1 MDAIGLN
8 PIKLDAIGL
17 DPIRMNAIRLGV
29 PGASSGS
36 ARPYIDPDLLKHV
49 KMAISTW
56 GKSNDDPDRAILKDL
71 SGNGN
76 DMRLLNFG
84 FAEGSGY
91 GLYGTDFTTYQTV
104 PASVEVVRTH
114 NKLSAT
120 NHGIIGHMIIYKTIE
135 DSSSYPDTPAFK
147 IKVTNLTSELRYFY
161 VSETNTAIRTSIAI
175 TSDGVYDLPE
185 SKNTLFNGT
194 EPINI
199 GFSTSAGGSVTIEQ
213 LPDFEGWLCTDG
225 VDDIIESVKP
235 VSEMLEGSNEI
246 TVVSII
252 HQISTPNT
260 NNYTNVIRTKADSYG
275 VSIAVGKDVSNG
287 KTGIYGYTVKEGS
300 ATIINSILGDKA
312 DYTLRYNN
320 INANIDSKFF
330 VQGWYLNGSYRE
342 LSQIAYAGGFIANKV
357 LTTDEINQII
367 SYFNLDRPGQIIK
380 PQLYYNIK
388 KQGITN
394 ENHAEFND
402 QLIDFVGG
410 HNIQLNNIGWE
421 GESGINSYPVIFGV
435 NKTWNAQGSKEDD
448 KYYIYTSSANK
459 YNITQIKISSSLF
472 YSYIKRNGELTSDNK
487 DIPSFKLKVTGLDYD
502 KFYLAY
508 YYLKSSDVEVK
519 NVTNITSD
527 GIYELPKSFAS
538 DGSLTETNS
547 YIGLSFIRKS
557 ANIPDVVKNVNVTI
571 EVLPTIEHAL
581 SLDGIN
587 DFGKVTGLPVLKDYT
602 VVALRKWLY
611 GDSVTSTETG
621 SIVSKYKV
629 GNNGAFILEQ
639 TFNRNPSRS
648 STFSFG
654 TINSLMSN
662 DKLNEESFTYQTK
675 YSYNGE
681 TIVSGSGVDGD
692 SMWLGTIR
700 DGDARFS
707 KLALWSLMLFPYSL
721 SEFLLE
727 RQLRK
732 YKAGTLYPDMIE
744 FRPIVKSNI
753 PYSSISYSVN
763 PGVYVT
769 EGSTVTITITLSNA
783 SDKLVGVSSNA
794 ISDISI
800 SGDNGTYEIT
810 GKVTKSPQKI
820 SIVISSYLTMLGN
833 ETLIN
838 NETLI
843 KNE

>member
-1 MDAIGLN
+1 MNTIGLN

-29 PGASSGS
+29 PVASSGS
-36 ARPYIDPDLLKHV
+36 GRPYIDPELLSHV

-56 GKSNDDPDRAILKDL
+56 GKTNDDPDRAILKDL

-91 GLYGTDFTTYQTV
+91 GLPGT
-104 PASVEVVRTH
+104 
-114 NKLSAT
+114 
-120 NHGIIGHMIIYKTIE
+120 
-135 DSSSYPDTPAFK
+135 
-147 IKVTNLTSELRYFY
+147 
-161 VSETNTAIRTSIAI
+161 
-175 TSDGVYDLPE
+175 
-185 SKNTLFNGT
+185 
-194 EPINI
+194 
-199 GFSTSAGGSVTIEQ
+199 
-213 LPDFEGWLCTDG
+213 DFEGWLCTDG
-225 VDDIIESVKP
+225 VDDMIVSKKTVDEMIGDSKECTVISIINYISDI
-235 VSEMLEGSNEI
+235 GSDHVNVLGKRFIRNNMFERNGLNGKYYICGYTSSSINEI
-246 TVVSII
+246 GNVTVV
-252 HQISTPNT
+252 N
-260 NNYTNVIRTKADSYG
+260 D
-275 VSIAVGKDVSNG
+275 
-287 KTGIYGYTVKEGS
+287 
-300 ATIINSILGDKA
+300 ILGDKNDFTASYPTAAGVA
-312 DYTLRYNN
+312 DYFSVIGYLDTNN
-320 INANIDSKFF
+320 VPRKC
-330 VQGWYLNGSYRE
+330 VK
-342 LSQIAYAGGFIANKV
+342 IAYAGGFIANKV

-367 SYFNLDRPGQIIK
+367 AYYNLDRPGQIIK

-421 GESGINSYPVIFGV
+421 GESGINSYPVVFGA
-435 NKTWNAQGSKEDD
+435 NKTWD
-448 KYYIYTSSANK
+448 KMASSN
-459 YNITQIKISSSLF
+459 NTDFIF
-472 YSYIKRNGELTSDNK
+472 ELTGNSIHLTKANDNLALLFTYVYK
-487 DIPSFKLKVTGLDYD
+487 DGTVNEVSIPTFKLKVTGLKEGQNVVYNYVSEDNV
-502 KFYLAY
+502 
-508 YYLKSSDVEVK
+508 SD
-519 NVTNITSD
+519 ITSIRITED
-527 GIYELPKSFAS
+527 GEYVCPKSTIFVPAEILS
-538 DGSLTETNS
+538 NVW
-547 YIGLSFIRKS
+547 IGFKVNPE
-557 ANIPDVVKNVNVTI
+557 NIDLDITI

-602 VVALRKWLY
+602 VVAKRKWLY

-621 SIVSKYKV
+621 SIVSKSKV

-639 TFNRNPSRS
+639 TLNRNPSRS

-675 YSYNGE
+675 YSYNGNP
-681 TIVSGSGVDGD
+681 IQAGAGIDSD

-700 DGDARFS
+700 DGDSRFS

-833 ETLIN
+833 ETLIS

>member
-1 MDAIGLN
+1 MNAIGLN

-29 PGASSGS
+29 PVASSGS
-36 ARPYIDPDLLKHV
+36 GRPYIDPELLSHV

-56 GKSNDDPDRAILKDL
+56 GKTNDDPDRAILKDL

-91 GLYGTDFTTYQTV
+91 GLPGT
-104 PASVEVVRTH
+104 
-114 NKLSAT
+114 
-120 NHGIIGHMIIYKTIE
+120 
-135 DSSSYPDTPAFK
+135 
-147 IKVTNLTSELRYFY
+147 
-161 VSETNTAIRTSIAI
+161 
-175 TSDGVYDLPE
+175 
-185 SKNTLFNGT
+185 
-194 EPINI
+194 
-199 GFSTSAGGSVTIEQ
+199 
-213 LPDFEGWLCTDG
+213 DFEGWLCTDG
-225 VDDIIESVKP
+225 VDDIIVSVKP
-235 VSEMLEGSNEI
+235 VSEMLEGSNEF
-246 TVVSII
+246 TVISII
-252 HQISTPNT
+252 HYINANS
-260 NNYTNVIRTKADSYG
+260 G
-275 VSIAVGKDVSNG
+275 IATVSNNFIG
-287 KTGIYGYTVKEGS
+287 DLGGKGVYARNSFSASETNKTGIYGYTYNIPDRRKTVIG
-300 ATIINSILGDKA
+300 ILGDEK
-312 DYTLRYNN
+312 DYAITDGINVNCIDEFTVNGFRYS
-320 INANIDSKFF
+320 D
-330 VQGWYLNGSYRE
+330 
-342 LSQIAYAGGFIANKV
+342 LSIKEVTQIAYAGGFIANKV

-367 SYFNLDRPGQIIK
+367 AYFNLDRPGQIIK

-394 ENHAEFND
+394 DNHAEFND

-421 GESGINSYPVIFGV
+421 GESGINSYPVIFGD
-435 NKTWNAQGSKEDD
+435 NKTWEAQGSKDGD

-459 YNITQIKISSSLF
+459 FNITQIKISSSLF
-472 YSYIKRNGELTSDNK
+472 YSYIKRNGGLTVFNK
-487 DIPSFKLKVTGLDYD
+487 DIPSFKIKVTGLESTNLLLRYN
-502 KFYLAY
+502 FLNSANATT
-508 YYLKSSDVEVK
+508 KSIS
-519 NVTNITSD
+519 NIVSD
-527 GIYELPKSFAS
+527 GVHELPKSFAS
-538 DGSLTETNS
+538 DGSLTDDNFW
-547 YIGLSFIRKS
+547 IGLSFIKKS
-557 ANIPDVVKNVNVTI
+557 SEIPDVIGNVNITI

-581 SLDGIN
+581 CLDGIN

-602 VVALRKWLY
+602 VVADREIALVK
-611 GDSVTSTETG
+611 GGV
-621 SIVSKYKV
+621 VSKSY
-629 GNNGAFILEQ
+629 NNSNGAFI
-639 TFNRNPSRS
+639 FNNSD
-648 STFSFG
+648 TGNDYTYSFG
-654 TINSLMSN
+654 SN
-662 DKLNEESFTYQTK
+662 NPLDSENYSRKICYQSK
-675 YSYNGE
+675 YIYNGNP
-681 TIVSGSGVDGD
+681 IQVGAGVDSD

-700 DGDARFS
+700 DGDSRFS
-707 KLALWSLMLFPYSL
+707 KFALWSLMLFPYSL

-769 EGSTVTITITLSNA
+769 ESSTVTITITLSNA
-783 SDKLVGVSSNA
+783 SDKLIGVSSNA

-800 SGDNGTYEIT
+800 SRDNETYEIT

-833 ETLIN
+833 DTLIS

>member
-1 MDAIGLN
+1 MNAIGLN

-29 PGASSGS
+29 PGASSDSG
-36 ARPYIDPDLLKHV
+36 RPYIDPELLSHV

-56 GKSNDDPDRAILKDL
+56 GKTNDDPDRAVLKDL

-84 FAEGSGY
+84 FTEGSGY
-91 GLYGTDFTTYQTV
+91 GLPGT
-104 PASVEVVRTH
+104 
-114 NKLSAT
+114 
-120 NHGIIGHMIIYKTIE
+120 
-135 DSSSYPDTPAFK
+135 
-147 IKVTNLTSELRYFY
+147 
-161 VSETNTAIRTSIAI
+161 
-175 TSDGVYDLPE
+175 
-185 SKNTLFNGT
+185 
-194 EPINI
+194 
-199 GFSTSAGGSVTIEQ
+199 
-213 LPDFEGWLCTDG
+213 DFEGWLCTDG
-225 VDDIIESVKP
+225 VDDVIESVKP
-235 VSEMLEGSNEI
+235 VSEMLDGSNEI

-252 HQISTPNT
+252 HQISQIPGAVRGKGL
-260 NNYTNVIRTKADSYG
+260 NNQISYYDSPTTRGYLRNNVE
-275 VSIAVGKDVSNG
+275 DVG
-287 KTGIYGYTVKEGS
+287 KTGIYGYTFNGTNHSV
-300 ATIINSILGDKA
+300 INNILGDKG
-312 DYTLRYNN
+312 DYIAVRNN
-320 INANIDSKFF
+320 EGIA
-330 VQGWYLNGSYRE
+330 LNGVFSVCGYKNYYGELKE
-342 LSQIAYAGGFIANKV
+342 LSSVAYAGGFIANKV

-367 SYFNLDRPGQIIK
+367 AYYNLDRPGQIIK

-394 ENHAEFND
+394 DNHAEFND

-421 GESGINSYPVIFGV
+421 GESGINSYPVVLGI
-435 NKTWNAQGSKEDD
+435 NKTFKFGTRWEISNSGAKMSCVDIVNMSLYSLYYNVSKPEDG
-448 KYYIYTSSANK
+448 I
-459 YNITQIKISSSLF
+459 ITT
-472 YSYIKRNGELTSDNK
+472 E
-487 DIPSFKLKVTGLDYD
+487 IPSFTIKVSGITDGNFGFLRYG
-502 KFYLAY
+502 YLAT
-508 YYLKSSDVEVK
+508 SDAV
-519 NVTNITSD
+519 NITEFRITTD
-527 GIYELPKSFAS
+527 GTYTLPKCYGAS
-538 DGSLTETNS
+538 EVLDKSRSCYVGFSVEKTNVPGSL
-547 YIGLSFIRKS
+547 
-557 ANIPDVVKNVNVTI
+557 TI

-581 SLDGIN
+581 CLDGIN

-602 VVALRKWLY
+602 VVTDRKIL
-611 GDSVTSTETG
+611 GVISHGV
-621 SIVSKYKV
+621 VSKAKV
-629 GNNGAFILEQ
+629 VSGGAFIFE
-639 TFNRNPSRS
+639 TYTTANA
-648 STFSFG
+648 TTSFG
-654 TINSLMSN
+654 HNELINI
-662 DKLNEESFTYQTK
+662 DNERIISYQSK
-675 YSYNGE
+675 YIYNGNP
-681 TIVSGSGVDGD
+681 IQVGAGVDSD

-700 DGDARFS
+700 DGDYRFS

-783 SDKLVGVSSNA
+783 SDKLIGVSSNA

-800 SGDNGTYEIT
+800 SGDNGVYEVT

-833 ETLIN
+833 DTLIN

>member
-36 ARPYIDPDLLKHV
+36 GRPYIDPELLSHV

-56 GKSNDDPDRAILKDL
+56 GKSNDDPDRAVLKDL

-84 FAEGSGY
+84 FAGNSGY
-91 GLYGTDFTTYQTV
+91 GLYSTDFTKWTKRQINDLEV
-104 PASVEVVRTH
+104 SPNKISVS
-114 NKLSAT
+114 NK
-120 NHGIIGHMIIYKTIE
+120 
-135 DSSSYPDTPAFK
+135 DSETALVIWLDVNKNRYVIPSYK
-147 IKVTNLTSELRYFY
+147 IKVSKLTKTITYYYIDEANPSIRSTFSINKEGTYILPISRNDLYNG
-161 VSETNTAIRTSIAI
+161 EENT
-175 TSDGVYDLPE
+175 
-185 SKNTLFNGT
+185 
-194 EPINI
+194 NI
-199 GFSTSAGGSVTIEQ
+199 GFGIFPHESFTIEQ

-252 HQISTPNT
+252 HQISLRGISDIPLT
-260 NNYTNVIRTKADSYG
+260 NYIRESNIGYVRNELR
-275 VSIAVGKDVSNG
+275 VSLN
-287 KTGIYGYTVKEGS
+287 KTGIYGYTCFNIQSPISSNSSV
-300 ATIINSILGDKA
+300 INNILGDKE
-312 DYTLRYNN
+312 DYRLGTYGK
-320 INANIDSKFF
+320 ISNAKLSVQGFIDSS
-330 VQGWYLNGSYRE
+330 GAIIDT
-342 LSQIAYAGGFIANKV
+342 SQVAYAGGFIANKV

-367 SYFNLDRPGQIIK
+367 AYFNLDRPGQIIK
-380 PQLYYNIK
+380 PQLYCNIK

-394 ENHAEFND
+394 DNHAEFND

-410 HNIQLNNIGWE
+410 HNIQLNNISWE
-421 GESGINSYPVIFGV
+421 KQSGIGNYPI
-435 NKTWNAQGSKEDD
+435 
-448 KYYIYTSSANK
+448 
-459 YNITQIKISSSLF
+459 
-472 YSYIKRNGELTSDNK
+472 
-487 DIPSFKLKVTGLDYD
+487 SFKDYT
-502 KFYLAY
+502 YIPARGT
-508 YYLKSSDVEVK
+508 VEINRDSFV
-519 NVTNITSD
+519 ITSNTSTANLLEVNTRTKVLPAYKVKIEGTSTIKEGNLKWRINTTAAVTTYIDVFED
-527 GIYELPKSFAS
+527 GIYDIPATPQ
-538 DGSLTETNS
+538 TEEAAYSGWCISKYNE
-547 YIGLSFIRKS
+547 
-557 ANIPDVVKNVNVTI
+557 NVNVKVTI
-571 EVLPTIEHAL
+571 LPEEGSQYAL
-581 SLDGIN
+581 YLDGIS
-587 DFGKVTGLPVLKDYT
+587 DFGKATGLPILKDYT
-602 VVALRKWLY
+602 ICALRKWLY

-621 SIVSKYKV
+621 SIVSKSKV

-639 TFNRNPSRS
+639 TFNRNPPRS

-700 DGDARFS
+700 DGDSRFS
-707 KLALWSLMLFPYSL
+707 KLALRSLMLFPYSL

-727 RQLRK
+727 RQLKK

-744 FRPIVKSNI
+744 FRPVIKSNI
-753 PYSSISYSVN
+753 PYSSVSYSVN
-763 PGVYVT
+763 PGEYIT

-783 SDKLVGVSSNA
+783 SDKLIGVSSNA

-800 SGDNGTYEIT
+800 SGDNGVYEVT

-833 ETLIN
+833 DTLIS

>member
-1 MDAIGLN
+1 MLNRLSLNKLSLNRVDLNRIGGR
-8 PIKLDAIGL
+8 DV
-17 DPIRMNAIRLGV
+17 GV
-29 PGASSGS
+29 SG
-36 ARPYIDPDLLKHV
+36 RPYIDPELLSHV

-56 GKSNDDPDRAILKDL
+56 GKTNDDPDRAVLKDL
-71 SGNGN
+71 TPNGN

-84 FAEGSGY
+84 FAENSGY
-91 GLYGTDFTTYQTV
+91 GLYSTDFTTWTKSSKVTSVDYKSFNFDTS
-104 PASVEVVRTH
+104 ASWVLLYH
-114 NKLSAT
+114 KSNLGK
-120 NHGIIGHMIIYKTIE
+120 
-135 DSSSYPDTPAFK
+135 DTPSFK
-147 IKVTNLTSELRYFY
+147 VYINADGALYYNYINQEGILK
-161 VSETNTAIRTSIAI
+161 SIAI
-175 TSDGVYDLPE
+175 KSEDFETPVSY
-185 SKNTLFNGT
+185 NTLYMGET
-194 EPINI
+194 PVII
-199 GFSTSAGGSVTIEQ
+199 GFTTSGACKGSITQ

-225 VDDIIESVKP
+225 VDDIIVSVKP
-235 VSEMLEGSNEI
+235 VSEMLEGSNEF
-246 TVVSII
+246 TVISII
-252 HQISTPNT
+252 HYINANS
-260 NNYTNVIRTKADSYG
+260 G
-275 VSIAVGKDVSNG
+275 IATVSNNFIG
-287 KTGIYGYTVKEGS
+287 DLGGKGVYARNSFSASETNKTGIYGYTYNIPDRRKTVIG
-300 ATIINSILGDKA
+300 ILGDEK
-312 DYTLRYNN
+312 DYAITDG
-320 INANIDSKFF
+320 INVNCIDEFT
-330 VQGWYLNGSYRE
+330 VNGFRHSD
-342 LSQIAYAGGFIANKV
+342 LSIKEVTQIAYAGGFIANKV

-367 SYFNLDRPGQIIK
+367 AYFNLDRPGQIIK

-394 ENHAEFND
+394 DNHAEFND

-602 VVALRKWLY
+602 VVADYERIRINIGSN
-611 GDSVTSTETG
+611 GDAAVL
-621 SIVSKYKV
+621 SKAESQ
-629 GNNGAFILEQ
+629 NNGAFM
-639 TFNRNPSRS
+639 FNTISNNGEKISY
-648 STFSFG
+648 SFG
-654 TINSLMSN
+654 GRNIINTDDTIRRVFYQSKYINNGQYINIIPTFVDS
-662 DKLNEESFTYQTK
+662 DKL
-675 YSYNGE
+675 
-681 TIVSGSGVDGD
+681 
-692 SMWLGTIR
+692 WLGTYR
-700 DGDARFS
+700 DNDTRFA

-727 RQLRK
+727 RQLKK

-763 PGVYVT
+763 PGEYIA

-800 SGDNGTYEIT
+800 SGDNGTYAIT

-820 SIVISSYLTMLGN
+820 SIVISSYLTMLDN
-833 ETLIN
+833 ETLIT

>member
-1 MDAIGLN
+1 MNAIGLN

-29 PGASSGS
+29 PVASSDSG
-36 ARPYIDPDLLKHV
+36 RPYIDPELLSHV

-56 GKSNDDPDRAILKDL
+56 GKTNDDPDRAVLKDL
-71 SGNGN
+71 TPNGN

-91 GLYGTDFTTYQTV
+91 GLPGT
-104 PASVEVVRTH
+104 
-114 NKLSAT
+114 
-120 NHGIIGHMIIYKTIE
+120 
-135 DSSSYPDTPAFK
+135 
-147 IKVTNLTSELRYFY
+147 
-161 VSETNTAIRTSIAI
+161 
-175 TSDGVYDLPE
+175 
-185 SKNTLFNGT
+185 
-194 EPINI
+194 
-199 GFSTSAGGSVTIEQ
+199 
-213 LPDFEGWLCTDG
+213 DFEGWLCTDG
-225 VDDIIESVKP
+225 VDDMI
-235 VSEMLEGSNEI
+235 VSEKTVDEIIGDSKECTVISIINYISDIGSDHVNVLGKRFIRNNMFERNGLNGKYYICGYTSSSINEI
-246 TVVSII
+246 GNVTVV
-252 HQISTPNT
+252 N
-260 NNYTNVIRTKADSYG
+260 D
-275 VSIAVGKDVSNG
+275 
-287 KTGIYGYTVKEGS
+287 
-300 ATIINSILGDKA
+300 ILGDKNDFTASYPTAAGVA
-312 DYTLRYNN
+312 DYFSVIGYLDTNN
-320 INANIDSKFF
+320 VPRKC
-330 VQGWYLNGSYRE
+330 VK
-342 LSQIAYAGGFIANKV
+342 IAYAGGFIANKV

-367 SYFNLDRPGQIIK
+367 AYYNLDRPGQIIK

-421 GESGINSYPVIFGV
+421 GESGINSYPVVFGA
-435 NKTWNAQGSKEDD
+435 NKTWD
-448 KYYIYTSSANK
+448 KMASSN
-459 YNITQIKISSSLF
+459 NTDFIF
-472 YSYIKRNGELTSDNK
+472 ELTGNSIHLTKANDNLALLFTYVYK
-487 DIPSFKLKVTGLDYD
+487 DGTVNEVSIPTFKLKVTGLKEGQNVVYNYVSEDNV
-502 KFYLAY
+502 
-508 YYLKSSDVEVK
+508 SD
-519 NVTNITSD
+519 ITSIRITED
-527 GIYELPKSFAS
+527 GEYVCPKSTIFVPAEILS
-538 DGSLTETNS
+538 NVW
-547 YIGLSFIRKS
+547 IGFKVNPE
-557 ANIPDVVKNVNVTI
+557 NIDLDITI

-602 VVALRKWLY
+602 VVADYERIRINIGSN
-611 GDSVTSTETG
+611 GDAAVL
-621 SIVSKYKV
+621 SKAESQ
-629 GNNGAFILEQ
+629 NNGAFM
-639 TFNRNPSRS
+639 FNTISNNGEKISY
-648 STFSFG
+648 SFG
-654 TINSLMSN
+654 GRNIINTDDTIRRVFYQSKYINNGQYINIIPTFVDS
-662 DKLNEESFTYQTK
+662 DKL
-675 YSYNGE
+675 
-681 TIVSGSGVDGD
+681 
-692 SMWLGTIR
+692 WLGTYR
-700 DGDARFS
+700 DNDTRFA

-727 RQLRK
+727 RQLKK

-783 SDKLVGVSSNA
+783 SDKLIGVSSNA

-833 ETLIN
+833 DTLIS

>member
-1 MDAIGLN
+1 MNAIGLN

-29 PGASSGS
+29 LGASSDSG
-36 ARPYIDPDLLKHV
+36 RPYIDPELLSHV

-56 GKSNDDPDRAILKDL
+56 GKTNDDPDRAVLKDL
-71 SGNGN
+71 TPNGN

-91 GLYGTDFTTYQTV
+91 GLPGT
-104 PASVEVVRTH
+104 
-114 NKLSAT
+114 
-120 NHGIIGHMIIYKTIE
+120 
-135 DSSSYPDTPAFK
+135 
-147 IKVTNLTSELRYFY
+147 
-161 VSETNTAIRTSIAI
+161 
-175 TSDGVYDLPE
+175 
-185 SKNTLFNGT
+185 
-194 EPINI
+194 
-199 GFSTSAGGSVTIEQ
+199 
-213 LPDFEGWLCTDG
+213 DFEGWLCTDG
-225 VDDIIESVKP
+225 VDDMI
-235 VSEMLEGSNEI
+235 VSEKTVDEIIGDSKECTVISIINYISDIGSDHVNVLGKRFIRNNMFERNGLNGKYYICGYTSSSINEI
-246 TVVSII
+246 GNVTVV
-252 HQISTPNT
+252 N
-260 NNYTNVIRTKADSYG
+260 D
-275 VSIAVGKDVSNG
+275 
-287 KTGIYGYTVKEGS
+287 
-300 ATIINSILGDKA
+300 ILGDKNDFTASYPTAAGVA
-312 DYTLRYNN
+312 DYFSVIGYLDTNN
-320 INANIDSKFF
+320 VPRKC
-330 VQGWYLNGSYRE
+330 VK
-342 LSQIAYAGGFIANKV
+342 IAYAGGFIANKV

-367 SYFNLDRPGQIIK
+367 AYYNLDRPGQIIK

-421 GESGINSYPVIFGV
+421 GESGINSYPVVFGA
-435 NKTWNAQGSKEDD
+435 NKTWD
-448 KYYIYTSSANK
+448 KMASSN
-459 YNITQIKISSSLF
+459 NTDFIF
-472 YSYIKRNGELTSDNK
+472 ELTGNSIHLTKANDNLALLFTYVYK
-487 DIPSFKLKVTGLDYD
+487 DGTVNEVSIPTFKLKVTGLKEGQNVVYNYVSEDNV
-502 KFYLAY
+502 
-508 YYLKSSDVEVK
+508 SD
-519 NVTNITSD
+519 ITSIRITED
-527 GIYELPKSFAS
+527 GEYVCPKSTIFVPAEILS
-538 DGSLTETNS
+538 NVW
-547 YIGLSFIRKS
+547 IGFKVNLE
-557 ANIPDVVKNVNVTI
+557 NIDLDITI

-602 VVALRKWLY
+602 VVADYERIRINIGSN
-611 GDSVTSTETG
+611 GDAAVL
-621 SIVSKYKV
+621 SKAESQ
-629 GNNGAFILEQ
+629 NNGAFM
-639 TFNRNPSRS
+639 FNTISNNGEKISY
-648 STFSFG
+648 SFG
-654 TINSLMSN
+654 GRNIINTDDTIRRVFYQSKYINNGQYINIIPTFVDS
-662 DKLNEESFTYQTK
+662 DKL
-675 YSYNGE
+675 
-681 TIVSGSGVDGD
+681 
-692 SMWLGTIR
+692 WLGTYR
-700 DGDARFS
+700 DNDTRFA

-727 RQLRK
+727 RQLKK

-783 SDKLVGVSSNA
+783 SDKLIGVSSNA

-833 ETLIN
+833 DTLIS

>member
-36 ARPYIDPDLLKHV
+36 GRPYIDPELLSHV

-56 GKSNDDPDRAILKDL
+56 GKTNDDPDRAVLKDL

-91 GLYGTDFTTYQTV
+91 GLPGT
-104 PASVEVVRTH
+104 
-114 NKLSAT
+114 
-120 NHGIIGHMIIYKTIE
+120 
-135 DSSSYPDTPAFK
+135 
-147 IKVTNLTSELRYFY
+147 
-161 VSETNTAIRTSIAI
+161 
-175 TSDGVYDLPE
+175 
-185 SKNTLFNGT
+185 
-194 EPINI
+194 
-199 GFSTSAGGSVTIEQ
+199 
-213 LPDFEGWLCTDG
+213 DFEGWLCTDG

-235 VSEMLEGSNEI
+235 ISEVLEGSNEI

-252 HQISTPNT
+252 HGIGSKNA
-260 NNYTNVIRTKADSYG
+260 YTNVLRESDSNYIRNTSTAD
-275 VSIAVGKDVSNG
+275 G
-287 KTGIYGYTVKEGS
+287 KTGIYGYTCKDTTKS
-300 ATIINSILGDKA
+300 IITDILGDKN
-312 DYTLRYNN
+312 DYKLEYIQTTTPSTVNSVFSV
-320 INANIDSKFF
+320 A
-330 VQGWYLNGSYRE
+330 GWRENNGSMIVYPV
-342 LSQIAYAGGFIANKV
+342 AYAGGFIANKV

-367 SYFNLDRPGQIIK
+367 AYFNLDRPGQIIK
-380 PQLYYNIK
+380 PQLYCNIK

-394 ENHAEFND
+394 DNHAEFND

-421 GESGINSYPVIFGV
+421 GESGIGSYPVVLGINKTFIFGTQWEV
-435 NKTWNAQGSKEDD
+435 SNSGAKMSCVDIVD
-448 KYYIYTSSANK
+448 ISLYSLYYNVK
-459 YNITQIKISSSLF
+459 KPEGGVITT
-472 YSYIKRNGELTSDNK
+472 E
-487 DIPSFKLKVTGLDYD
+487 IPSFTIKVSGITDGSFGYLRYG
-502 KFYLAY
+502 YLAAP
-508 YYLKSSDVEVK
+508 DAVA
-519 NVTNITSD
+519 ITEFRMTAD
-527 GIYELPKSFAS
+527 GTYTLPKCYGGSEALDKSKSCYVGFS
-538 DGSLTETNS
+538 VEKTNVPGSL
-547 YIGLSFIRKS
+547 I
-557 ANIPDVVKNVNVTI
+557 I
-571 EVLPTIEHAL
+571 EVLPTIENAL
-581 SLDGIN
+581 CLNGIS
-587 DFGKVTGLPVLKDYT
+587 DFGKATGLPILKDYT
-602 VVALRKWLY
+602 ICALRKWLY
-611 GDSVTSTETG
+611 GDSVTNTETG
-621 SIVSKYKV
+621 SIVSKSKV
-629 GNNGAFILEQ
+629 GNDGAFILEQ

-654 TINSLMSN
+654 TVNSLMSN

-681 TIVSGSGVDGD
+681 TIVSGSGVDTD

-700 DGDARFS
+700 DGDSRFS
-707 KLALWSLMLFPYSL
+707 NLALWSLMLFPYSL

-744 FRPIVKSNI
+744 WRPIVKSNT

-763 PGVYVT
+763 PGEYVT
-769 EGSTVTITITLSNA
+769 EGSTVTITVTLSNET
-783 SDKLVGVSSNA
+783 DKLVGVSSNA

-800 SGDNGTYEIT
+800 SGDNVTYEIT

-820 SIVISSYLTMLGN
+820 NIVISSYLTMLN
-833 ETLIN
+833 NDTLIE